1 MSMQDIFREIGRSA
15 ALSLRQEA
23 DGLTVT
29 EIIRREVS
37 VPDFDPQKDYSA
49 WPAGAPVRDGGQVWV
64 LLQPYNAAN
73 YTGRPADLRALWGLC
88 HTTDPDRAKA
98 WVEPLGT
105 SGMYMQGECYS
116 AEDGTVYRALQDNL
130 VYTAEAYPAGWEKVQ
145 KEGS

>member
-1 MSMQDIFREIGRSA
+1 MADVFRALGRADAKALRTEA
-15 ALSLRQEA
+15 ASL
-23 DGLTVT
+23 DGTQ
-29 EIIRREVS
+29 IIARKVS
-37 VPDFDPQKDYSA
+37 IPDFDPQKDYSA
-49 WPAGAPVRDGGQVWV
+49 WPAGAPVQDGGQVWT
-64 LLQPYNAAN
+64 LIQPHNAAN

-145 KEGS
+145 KEVS

>member
-1 MSMQDIFREIGRSA
+1 MVDVFRALGRSDALALRTEA
-15 ALSLRQEA
+15 ARL
-23 DGLTVT
+23 DGTQ
-29 EIIRREVS
+29 IIAREVS
-37 VPDFDPQKDYSA
+37 VPDFDPKKDYSA
-49 WPAGAPVRDGGQVWV
+49 WPAGSPVQDGGQVWT
-64 LLQPYNAAN
+64 LIQPYNAAN
-73 YTGRPADLRALWGLC
+73 YTGRPANLRALWGLC

-130 VYTAEAYPAGWEKVQ
+130 VHTADAYPAGWEKVK